1 VLTEVLSQAALRC
14 ADGKPFVLLGQSAG
28 GLLAHAVAARLER
41 DGVSPAGVALLDS
54 FVPADMSPRMAR
66 ALAHSSGLVLRSA
79 RYDDEAI
86 TAASVYTE
94 MLRQWQA
101 RELGAPTLVVRPSAP
116 VQGPPAQAPL
126 TPDDCTTRWPLD
138 HVEVEVPGDHFTM
151 NIDFADQTADEVL
164 RWISGLRM

>member
-66 ALAHSSGLVLRSA
+66 ALAHSSDLLLRSA

-101 RELGAPTLVVRPSAP
+101 RELGAPHPGRPAIRTS
-116 VQGPPAQAPL
+116 
-126 TPDDCTTRWPLD
+126 
-138 HVEVEVPGDHFTM
+138 PG
-151 NIDFADQTADEVL
+151 AAGASTADAGRVDDPVAAGP
-164 RWISGLRM
+164 RRGRGSR